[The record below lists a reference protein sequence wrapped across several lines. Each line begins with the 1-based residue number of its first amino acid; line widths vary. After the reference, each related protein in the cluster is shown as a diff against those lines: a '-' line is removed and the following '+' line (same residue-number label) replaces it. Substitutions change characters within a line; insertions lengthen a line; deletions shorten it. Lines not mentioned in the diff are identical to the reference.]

1 MCNHQ
6 TLPSFVLK
14 VKLLTFDINEDHMD
28 KTEHC
33 MGTDNEQYLIDSVF
47 GLPTC
52 VLWKKC
58 LSVKYPNEL

>member
-47 GLPTC
+47 RLPMC
-52 VLWKKC
+52 VL
-58 LSVKYPNEL
+58 

>member
-14 VKLLTFDINEDHMD
+14 VKLLTFYISEDHMD

-33 MGTDNEQYLIDSVF
+33 MGTDKEQYLIDLVF
-47 GLPTC
+47 RFPAC
-52 VLWKKC
+52 VL
-58 LSVKYPNEL
+58 